1 MDSCLHA
8 TVAELSGWDKDIMAP
23 KANNIYYLPF
33 YRKSFL
39 TSDKEQEK
47 KSTHIDIVNLI
58 LEFPSAQKDMK

>member
-1 MDSCLHA
+1 
-8 TVAELSGWDKDIMAP
+8 MAP